1 MGNYFGQSWFTSGL
15 KGRSS
20 FVGKLSMF
28 KGLIMYKIEIDIS
41 AWGGDEK
48 VTIETSDFDKIEII
62 REFIDMQMDNGWAAD
77 YEQIVDLEEEEDGED
92 DEACTVSTY
101 VITKIED

>member
-1 MGNYFGQSWFTSGL
+1 
-15 KGRSS
+15 
-20 FVGKLSMF
+20 MF

-62 REFIDMQMDNGWAAD
+62 REFIEFQQENGWAAD
-77 YEQIVDLEEEEDGED
+77 YEQLID
-92 DEACTVSTY
+92 DEMDEEVEDEDEAVTVSTY

>member
-1 MGNYFGQSWFTSGL
+1 
-15 KGRSS
+15 
-20 FVGKLSMF
+20 MF

-48 VTIETSDFDKIEII
+48 VTIETSDFDKIEML
-62 REFIDMQMDNGWAAD
+62 REFIEFQQENGWAAD
-77 YEQIVDLEEEEDGED
+77 YEHIIELDEEELEEDEDEP
-92 DEACTVSTY
+92 ATVSTY

>member
-1 MGNYFGQSWFTSGL
+1 
-15 KGRSS
+15 
-20 FVGKLSMF
+20 MF

-48 VTIETSDFDKIEII
+48 VTIETSDFDKIELI
-62 REFIDMQMDNGWAAD
+62 REFIEFQQENGWAAD
-77 YEQIVDLEEEEDGED
+77 YEQVAEFDDEEEEEDEED
-92 DEACTVSTY
+92 EDEAVTVSTY

>member
-1 MGNYFGQSWFTSGL
+1 
-15 KGRSS
+15 
-20 FVGKLSMF
+20 MF

-48 VTIETSDFDKIEII
+48 VTIETSDFEKAQII
-62 REFIDMQMDNGWAAD
+62 QEFIEFQQENGWAAD
-77 YEQIVDLEEEEDGED
+77 YEQIVDLDDEEEETED
-92 DEACTVSTY
+92 DESGTVSTY

>member
-1 MGNYFGQSWFTSGL
+1 
-15 KGRSS
+15 
-20 FVGKLSMF
+20 
-28 KGLIMYKIEIDIS
+28 MYKIEIDIS

-77 YEQIVDLEEEEDGED
+77 YEQIVDLEEEDGED

>member
-1 MGNYFGQSWFTSGL
+1 VAHFSCLAVRQGTT
-15 KGRSS
+15 
-20 FVGKLSMF
+20 MF

-48 VTIETSDFDKIEII
+48 VTIETSDFEKIEVI
-62 REFIDMQMDNGWAAD
+62 REFIEFQQENGWAAD
-77 YEQIVDLEEEEDGED
+77 YEQVVDFDEEEEMEEED
-92 DEACTVSTY
+92 EPSTISTY

>member
-1 MGNYFGQSWFTSGL
+1 
-15 KGRSS
+15 
-20 FVGKLSMF
+20 MF

-48 VTIETSDFDKIEII
+48 VTIETSDFDKIELI
-62 REFIDMQMDNGWAAD
+62 REFIEFQQENGWAAD
-77 YEQIVDLEEEEDGED
+77 YEQVAEFDDEEEEEEDE
-92 DEACTVSTY
+92 DEAVTVSTY

>member
-1 MGNYFGQSWFTSGL
+1 
-15 KGRSS
+15 
-20 FVGKLSMF
+20 MF

-48 VTIETSDFDKIEII
+48 VTIETSDFEKIEVI
-62 REFIDMQMDNGWAAD
+62 REFIEFQQENGWAAD
-77 YEQIVDLEEEEDGED
+77 YEQVVDFEEEEEMEEED
-92 DEACTVSTY
+92 EPSTISTY